1 MKTTN
6 EHNERIA
13 KMTFASVYPH
23 YVNKVEK
30 KGRTKE
36 ELHQVIE
43 WLTGFDD
50 EKLQKLIAEKVTF
63 EDFFK
68 RAELNPDAK
77 LITGMICGYRIEEI
91 ENSLTKQVRYLDKL
105 VDELAKGKK
114 MEKIL
119 TRVEKIKTKASGK
132 PR

>member
-1 MKTTN
+1 MTTTP
-6 EHNERIA
+6 EHNERVA
-13 KMTFASVYPH
+13 KLTFASVYPH
-23 YVNKVEK
+23 YIKKVES

-50 EKLQKLIAEKVTF
+50 KRMQELIDEKVTF
-63 EDFFK
+63 EAFFEK
-68 RAELNPDAK
+68 ATLNPNAN
-77 LITGMICGYRIEEI
+77 LITGVICGYRIEEI

-105 VDELAKGKK
+105 VDELAKGRK

-119 TRVEKIKTKASGK
+119 RVT
-132 PR
+132 